1 MRFELSG
8 VDCVTGANLITTLL
22 KYDPCQFKLKDNFSI
37 HTAKIKFREKP
48 NVASTLA
55 YRGTFSL
62 RATVAVTIFFSDHFE
77 VGET

>member
-1 MRFELSG
+1 M
-8 VDCVTGANLITTLL
+8 TGANLITTLL
-22 KYDPCQFKLKDNFSI
+22 KYDLCQFKLKDNFSI
-37 HTAKIKFREKP
+37 HTARIKFREKL